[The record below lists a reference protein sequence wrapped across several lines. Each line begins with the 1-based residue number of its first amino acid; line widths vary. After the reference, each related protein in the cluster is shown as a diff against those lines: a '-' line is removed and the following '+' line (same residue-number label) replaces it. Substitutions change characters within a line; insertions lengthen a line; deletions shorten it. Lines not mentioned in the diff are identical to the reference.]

1 MTQEKNQ
8 EENIRQMVRLINSDV
23 LGTKPIYLA
32 LQKVK
37 GVGFTLA
44 NAICTILKMDKNTKV
59 GTLSDEQIKKIEETI
74 KNPQKNGIPNWLLN
88 RRNDYETGEDKH
100 LITSDL
106 KLRVEDDVKRLKK
119 IKAYRGMRH
128 AAGLPSRGQRTKGH
142 FRKGK
147 SLGVARKKSGKS
159 GK

>member
-1 MTQEKNQ
+1 MAQEKGK
-8 EENIRQMVRLINSDV
+8 ETRQMVRLINSDV
-23 LGTKPIYLA
+23 PGEKKVYLA
-32 LQKVK
+32 VQKVR

-44 NAICTILKMDKNTKV
+44 NAICNILKIDKNRKI
-59 GTLSDEQIKKIEETI
+59 GDLNEEEIKKISAMI
-74 KNPQKNGIPNWLLN
+74 QDPAKHGVPAWLLN
-88 RRNDYETGEDKH
+88 RQKDYDTGEDKH

-119 IKAYRGMRH
+119 IKSYRGMRH
-128 AAGLPSRGQRTKGH
+128 AWGLPTRGQRTRGH

-147 SLGVARKKSGKS
+147 SLGVARKKAGKS